1 MASSTIKRPNVRS
14 ETGLN
19 GYHGLYVDYWK
30 DGHTVM
36 VRITGTLDKDLI
48 LNGLN
53 VASAAQFNSWKIN
66 TPVNWCLCA
75 QDFNNSSYTLK
86 LYSDGTN
93 MMLQPFPN
101 AISANTNID
110 VMFMYVTTQ

>member
-1 MASSTIKRPNVRS
+1 MASGTIKRPNVKS
-14 ETGLN
+14 AMGLN

-36 VRITGTLDKDLI
+36 VRITGTLDKDLT
-48 LNGLN
+48 LSGLN
-53 VASAAQFNSWKIN
+53 IATEAQFNDWGII

-93 MMLQPFPN
+93 MVLQPYPN
-101 AISANTNID
+101 AISANTNIN
-110 VMFMYVTTQ
+110 VKFMYVTTQ

>member
-1 MASSTIKRPNVRS
+1 MANGTIKRPNVKS
-14 ETGLN
+14 EMGLN

-36 VRITGTLDKDLI
+36 LRITGTLDKDLT
-48 LNGLN
+48 LSGLN
-53 VASAAQFNSWKIN
+53 IATEAQFNNWGII

-75 QDFNNSSYTLK
+75 QDFNNSHWTMK
-86 LYSDGTN
+86 LYSDGTF

-101 AISANTNID
+101 TIPWNTQIN
-110 VMFMYVTTQ
+110 VMFMYITNQ